1 MKFITKSG
9 NEPPKIVDDNGNELG
24 YQQGGDY
31 VFNDKFGSR
40 LGWINGLNYIY
51 DTSGNR
57 LGWIDGMNCIINTYN
72 NKVGEIRSD
81 GFYDNYGSRID
92 TIEEF
97 FSLFGKPES
106 DNIPN
111 TTSSYSPA
119 SSNDNP
125 GILGLLVAGIVF
137 LIGCIWK
144 LCAKGLGGKIGLG
157 VGVISGIIAG
167 IADKKIGT
175 FVSFIIILPILL
187 GIAGIVIEGI
197 VRLIILI
204 IRGIASLFSHKKD
217 S

>member
-1 MKFITKSG
+1 MKFIAKNG

-24 YQQGGDY
+24 HQQGGDY

-40 LGWINGLNYIY
+40 LGWINGLNYVY

-97 FSLFGKPES
+97 FSLFGKSES
-106 DNIPN
+106 DSIPYA
-111 TTSSYSPA
+111 TS
-119 SSNDNP
+119 SSNDSP
-125 GILGLLVAGIVF
+125 GILGWLVAGIVF
-137 LIGCIWK
+137 LVGSIFK
-144 LCAKGLGGKIGLG
+144 FCAKSLGGKIGLG

-167 IADKKIGT
+167 IANKSIGT
-175 FVSFIIILPILL
+175 LVSLVIIMPILL
-187 GIAGIVIEGI
+187 GIAGMIIEGI

-204 IRGIASLFSHKKD
+204 IKGIASLFGHK
-217 S
+217 